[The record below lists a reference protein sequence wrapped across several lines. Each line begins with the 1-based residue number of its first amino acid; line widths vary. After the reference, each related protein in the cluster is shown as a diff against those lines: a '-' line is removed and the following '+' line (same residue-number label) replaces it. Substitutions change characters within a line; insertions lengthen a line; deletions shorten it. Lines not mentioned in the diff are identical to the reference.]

1 MPTVTFLIKG
11 DSNPTSIYVR
21 LSTGRGKDFVKKTGL
36 NINPNQWSSKKK
48 EPKQTTPD
56 NKNLSVQLN
65 KLRVFIENSL
75 NSVDEKGEVI
85 NSDWLQTK
93 IDWHF
98 KRITDTET
106 RQSDLI
112 QDLID
117 YIIESA
123 PARRNGKGKLGL
135 SVSRVKAYHTLKN
148 IFKAYEKKK
157 RKHYKAKDIDSP
169 FEKDFLSWLMKER
182 GYKDSYALKIIDNLK
197 AVCNEAQ
204 TLGIETHPQLAKIG
218 KGTPDKETPIYLT
231 LNDLDKIRTCQLGKQ
246 YLNNARK
253 WLLLGCLLGQRGGDL
268 LTITESNFVKGIDG
282 FEYIQIVQQ
291 KTGKVARLPLVG
303 ALSEVQ
309 AIRDEG
315 LPKKISVQKLDQYI
329 KEVCRLAGINDLV
342 EHSKVCMIDKEGNII
357 EKNDKGEYPKEG
369 VKRTIYGTFPK
380 YELISSHTC
389 RRTFATNLYGKLE
402 TVFIMQMTGHTKES
416 TFLSYIGKTSND
428 YLTQTAARLIEISSN
443 NMPKITPY
451 QQQGNE

>member
-93 IDWHF
+93 IDLHF

-148 IFKAYEKKK
+148 IFKAYEKKR
-157 RKHYKAKDIDSP
+157 RKYYKAKDIDTS
-169 FEKDFLSWLMKER
+169 FEKDFLSWLIKEK

-218 KGTPDKETPIYLT
+218 KGTPDKETPVYL
-231 LNDLDKIRTCQLGKQ
+231 NFFDLQKIRTCMIKNKSLD
-246 YLNNARK
+246 NARK
-253 WLLLGCLLGQRGGDL
+253 WLLLGCLTGQRGGDL
-268 LTITESNFVKGIDG
+268 LGITEDNFVHNINGR
-282 FEYIQIVQQ
+282 EYVEIKQQ
-291 KTGKVARLPLVG
+291 KTGKIARIPIVG
-303 ALSEVQ
+303 ELQEINT
-309 AIRDEG
+309 IRNNG
-315 LPKKISVQKLDQYI
+315 LPYKISVQKFDQYI
-329 KEVCRLAGINDLV
+329 KQVCKLAGINELI
-342 EHSKVCMIDKEGNII
+342 EHSKVCMVDDKGYII
-357 EKNDKGEYPKEG
+357 EQDDNGSYTSKG
-369 VKRTIYGTFPK
+369 VKRTVKGVFEK
-380 YELISSHTC
+380 WQLIGSHTC
-389 RRTFATNLYGKLE
+389 RRSFATNLYGKLE
-402 TVFIMQMTGHTKES
+402 TIFIMKMTGHTKES
-416 TFLSYIGKTSND
+416 TFLAYIGKTEMD
-428 YLTQTAARLIEISSN
+428 YLTQIANKLEELEQVNKPMLAN
-443 NMPKITPY
+443 Y
-451 QQQGNE
+451 

>member
-93 IDWHF
+93 IDLHF

-123 PARRNGKGKLGL
+123 PTRKNGKGKLGL
-135 SVSRVKAYHTLKN
+135 SVSRVIIRKTKCTNFQNEMY
-148 IFKAYEKKK
+148 IF
-157 RKHYKAKDIDSP
+157 
-169 FEKDFLSWLMKER
+169 
-182 GYKDSYALKIIDNLK
+182 
-197 AVCNEAQ
+197 
-204 TLGIETHPQLAKIG
+204 
-218 KGTPDKETPIYLT
+218 
-231 LNDLDKIRTCQLGKQ
+231 
-246 YLNNARK
+246 
-253 WLLLGCLLGQRGGDL
+253 
-268 LTITESNFVKGIDG
+268 
-282 FEYIQIVQQ
+282 
-291 KTGKVARLPLVG
+291 
-303 ALSEVQ
+303 
-309 AIRDEG
+309 
-315 LPKKISVQKLDQYI
+315 
-329 KEVCRLAGINDLV
+329 
-342 EHSKVCMIDKEGNII
+342 
-357 EKNDKGEYPKEG
+357 
-369 VKRTIYGTFPK
+369 
-380 YELISSHTC
+380 
-389 RRTFATNLYGKLE
+389 
-402 TVFIMQMTGHTKES
+402 
-416 TFLSYIGKTSND
+416 
-428 YLTQTAARLIEISSN
+428 
-443 NMPKITPY
+443 
-451 QQQGNE
+451 

>member
-1 MPTVTFLIKG
+1 MPAITFLIKG
-11 DSNPTSIYVR
+11 ESNPTSIYMR

-48 EPKQTTPD
+48 EPKQTTPE

-85 NSDWLQTK
+85 DSDWLQTK
-93 IDWHF
+93 IDLHF

-123 PARRNGKGKLGL
+123 PTRKNGKGKLGL

-157 RKHYKAKDIDSP
+157 RKHYKAKDIDIF
-169 FEKDFLSWLMKER
+169 FEKEFLSWLMKEK

-204 TLGIETHPQLAKIG
+204 TLGIETHPQLAKIA
-218 KGTPDKETPIYLT
+218 KGTPDKETPVYLN
-231 LNDLDKIRTCQLGKQ
+231 LFDLQKIRTCVIKNKSLD
-246 YLNNARK
+246 NARK
-253 WLLLGCLLGQRGGDL
+253 WLLLGCLTGQRGGDL
-268 LTITESNFVKGIDG
+268 LGITEDNFHNIDG
-282 FEYIQIVQQ
+282 REYVEIKQQ
-291 KTGKVARLPLVG
+291 KTGKIARIPIVG
-303 ALSEVQ
+303 SLQEINT
-309 AIRDEG
+309 IRNNG
-315 LPKKISVQKLDQYI
+315 LPYKISVQKFDQYI
-329 KEVCRLAGINDLV
+329 KQVCKLAGINELI
-342 EHSKVCMIDKEGNII
+342 EHSKVCMVDDKGNII
-357 EKNDKGEYPKEG
+357 EQDDNGNYTSKG
-369 VKRTIYGTFPK
+369 VKRTVKGVFEK
-380 YELISSHTC
+380 WQLIGSHTC
-389 RRTFATNLYGKLE
+389 RRSFATNLYTKLK
-402 TVFIMQMTGHTKES
+402 TVLIMRMTGHTKES
-416 TFLSYIGKTSND
+416 VFLTYIGKTEMD
-428 YLTQTAARLIEISSN
+428 YLTQTA
-443 NMPKITPY
+443 
-451 QQQGNE
+451 NELQEPEQVNKPMLANY

>member
-218 KGTPDKETPIYLT
+218 KGTPDKETPIYL
-231 LNDLDKIRTCQLGKQ
+231 NPSDLQKIRTCVIENKSLD
-246 YLNNARK
+246 NARK
-253 WLLLGCLLGQRGGDL
+253 WLLLGCLTGQRGGDL
-268 LTITESNFVKGIDG
+268 LNITEDNFTHTEGLEYVQVK
-282 FEYIQIVQQ
+282 QK
-291 KTGKVARLPLVG
+291 KTGKIVKIPIKGIL
-303 ALSEVQ
+303 EEINE
-309 AIRDEG
+309 IRTNG
-315 LPKKISVQKLDQYI
+315 LPYKISIQKFDQYI
-329 KEVCRLAGINDLV
+329 KQVCKLASINELI
-342 EHSKVCMIDKEGNII
+342 EHSKVCMVDDKGNII
-357 EKNDKGEYPKEG
+357 EQDDNGNYTSKG
-369 VKRTIYGTFPK
+369 VKRTVKGVFEKWQLVGT
-380 YELISSHTC
+380 HTC
-389 RRTFATNLYGKLE
+389 RRSFATNLYGKLE
-402 TVFIMQMTGHTKES
+402 TVFIMKMTGHTKES
-416 TFLSYIGKTSND
+416 TFLAYIGKTEMD
-428 YLTQTAARLIEISSN
+428 YLTQTENKLQELEQVNKPMLAN
-443 NMPKITPY
+443 Y
-451 QQQGNE
+451 